1 MRALA
6 LFLALATTV
15 AAQDC
20 LVTDY
25 GAVPNDGML
34 DTAAIQAAVDDC
46 AERGGGTVRVPA
58 GTFDTGT
65 VRLASFVHLHLNAGA
80 LLRGSTDLADYP
92 FQPEL
97 TSERPG
103 RRRALLAAFGAKHV
117 ALTGTG
123 TIDGRGPEFAYDAQ
137 TGDETEGRPMF
148 WVVFQDV
155 RDLTIRDVRMVN
167 STGWTLNLN
176 RVERVSVRGIT
187 IDNPPLA
194 PNTDGID
201 LRGARDVT
209 ISNVTIRTG
218 DDAICFKARRGQP
231 VENVVV
237 TNAVLASDDA
247 AIKFGTRTGDRI
259 AHVLVQNVAIRDTR
273 YGIAV
278 FMKDG
283 GAVEQVRIE
292 NVTFGGEPTR
302 HGTEYPVYLD
312 IDRRDETSPLGT
324 VRDVTLAGL
333 DLATRGNVLIAGR
346 PDAPIERLTL
356 RDVTLRVTEPADL
369 DGRRKPG
376 GIRGLGVIPGS
387 VNLASVDAH
396 LTLGHIRGLT
406 LRDVSVLG
414 PGRRPFH
421 VESVT
426 GLRADGLALS
436 SD

>member
-6 LFLALATTV
+6 LFFALATTV

-20 LVTDY
+20 VVTEY
-25 GAVPNDGML
+25 GAIANDDVL
-34 DTAAIQAAVDDC
+34 DTAAIQAAVDAC
-46 AERGGGTVRVPA
+46 AARGGGTVRVPA
-58 GTFDTGT
+58 GTYDTGT
-65 VRLASFVHLHLNAGA
+65 VRLASGIRFHLDGGA

-103 RRRALLAAFGAKHV
+103 RRRALLAAFGAENI

-123 TIDGRGPEFAYDAQ
+123 TIDGRGPEFAYDAE

-155 RDLTIRDVRMVN
+155 RDLTIRDVRLVN

-176 RVERVSVRGIT
+176 RVERVTVRGIT
-187 IDNPPLA
+187 IDNPPRS

-209 ISNVTIRTG
+209 ISDVVIRTG

-259 AHVLVQNVAIRDTR
+259 AHVLVQNVAIRD
-273 YGIAV
+273 
-278 FMKDG
+278 
-283 GAVEQVRIE
+283 
-292 NVTFGGEPTR
+292 
-302 HGTEYPVYLD
+302 
-312 IDRRDETSPLGT
+312 
-324 VRDVTLAGL
+324 
-333 DLATRGNVLIAGR
+333 
-346 PDAPIERLTL
+346 
-356 RDVTLRVTEPADL
+356 
-369 DGRRKPG
+369 
-376 GIRGLGVIPGS
+376 
-387 VNLASVDAH
+387 
-396 LTLGHIRGLT
+396 
-406 LRDVSVLG
+406 
-414 PGRRPFH
+414 
-421 VESVT
+421 
-426 GLRADGLALS
+426 
-436 SD
+436 